1 MFREVLSDVVERT
14 EGGLAALVMG
24 MDGIAVDSYVREDL
38 AQPLEVENVGMEFS
52 VILRDIKKGSEL
64 VDAGVAREVTIQG
77 EKLTTV
83 IRLINDEYF
92 VLVALRPD
100 GNYGKARYLLRTGA
114 SKLAAELAG

>member
-1 MFREVLSDVVERT
+1 MFREVLSDVVDRT

-24 MDGIAVDSYVREDL
+24 MDGIAVESYVRES
-38 AQPLEVENVGMEFS
+38 ASEPLEVENIGMEFS
-52 VILRDIKKGSEL
+52 VILKDIRKATEL

-83 IRLINDEYF
+83 IRLINEEYF
-92 VLVALRPD
+92 VAVALRPD

-114 SKLAAELAG
+114 TKLAAELGA

>member
-1 MFREVLSDVVERT
+1 MFREVLSDVVDRT

-24 MDGIAVDSYVREDL
+24 MDGIAVESYVRES
-38 AQPLEVENVGMEFS
+38 ASEPLEVENIGMEFS
-52 VILRDIKKGSEL
+52 VILKDIRKATEL

-83 IRLINDEYF
+83 IRLINEEYF
-92 VLVALRPD
+92 VAIALRPD

-114 SKLAAELAG
+114 TKLAAELGA